1 MQTKVY
7 GLIGIAR
14 RARKVVMG
22 ESVITAIQNK
32 NAKVVLISEEASVN
46 TKKKISDKCQY
57 YNITFCFVDDILL
70 NQSLGE
76 FNKKVIAITDE
87 GMSKKIVQYM
97 KG

>member
-32 NAKVVLISEEASVN
+32 NAKVVLISEEASAN

>member
-1 MQTKVY
+1 MDNKVY
-7 GLIGIAR
+7 GLIGLAK
-14 RARKVVMG
+14 RARKVVGG
-22 ESVITAIQNK
+22 ESVIAAIQNK
-32 NAKVVLISEEASVN
+32 QAKIVIISEDASEN
-46 TKKKISDKCQY
+46 TKKKVCDKCQY

-70 NQSLGE
+70 NQAIGE

>member
-1 MQTKVY
+1 MQAKIF
-7 GLIGIAR
+7 GLVGIAR

-32 NAKVVLISEEASVN
+32 SAKVVLISSEASEN

-57 YNITFCFVDDILL
+57 YNITFCFVDELLL

>member
-22 ESVITAIQNK
+22 ESVIAAIQNK
-32 NAKVVLISEEASVN
+32 SAKVVLISEDASDN

-57 YNITFCFVDDILL
+57 YNITFCFVDDVLL

-87 GMSKKIVQYM
+87 GISKKIVQYM

>member
-22 ESVITAIQNK
+22 ESVIAAIQNK
-32 NAKVVLISEEASVN
+32 SAKVVLISEDASDN